1 MKSWGSMR
9 AAGLA
14 AASGFM
20 IAGCALD
27 KAPERF
33 YTLLPAQ
40 RSAPVAVPAPIYIDV
55 LPVAVPAQV
64 DRPQW
69 VIRQADDTLRVLEQ
83 ERWAA
88 PLPDE
93 LRGAIVERLSRQWGT
108 VDVRAVASPAAPVW
122 RLHLDVQGFDSVPGR
137 EARIEGTWSISPSPS
152 HGMAALV
159 CRSVLREPVNG
170 SGMPALADAHRRAV
184 IRLADEIGQRLRAM
198 QAGTGTR
205 CSGSAGAEDQ

>member
-1 MKSWGSMR
+1 MKGWASMR
-9 AAGLA
+9 VAGLA
-14 AASGFM
+14 VASSLM
-20 IAGCALD
+20 MAGCAVD

-40 RSAPVAVPAPIYIDV
+40 RSAAAAVPAPIYIDM

-83 ERWAA
+83 ERWAG

-93 LRGAIVERLSRQWGT
+93 LRGAIVERLSRQWGA
-108 VDVRAVASPAAPVW
+108 VDVRAVAPPAAPVW
-122 RLHLDVQGFDSVPGR
+122 RVRVDVQGFDSVPGR
-137 EARIEGTWSISPSPS
+137 EARIEGTWSISSGQARSMP
-152 HGMAALV
+152 ALV
-159 CRSVLREPVNG
+159 CRSVLREPVDG

-198 QAGTGTR
+198 QAGAATS
-205 CSGSAGAEDQ
+205 CSGSDGSESQ